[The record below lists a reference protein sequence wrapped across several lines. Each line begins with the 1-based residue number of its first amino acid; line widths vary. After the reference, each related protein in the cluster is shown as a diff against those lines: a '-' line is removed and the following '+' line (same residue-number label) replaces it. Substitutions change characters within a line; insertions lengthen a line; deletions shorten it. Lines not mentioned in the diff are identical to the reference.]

1 MAKIFKFTLTFALTL
16 LVSGCATILN
26 TTTQEVEI
34 KSNPPNAKITID
46 NKKFGVTPQIVNI
59 ERKKD
64 HTIKFELEG
73 YQLYEIQVTTKLSGW
88 IWLNI
93 LNGFIPGMAIDYLT
107 GSLNRLYPDILEVQL
122 IPVPAAKEQIS
133 Q

>member
-122 IPVPAAKEQIS
+122 IPVPAPKEQIS